1 MANID
6 RVIVFCSP
14 NDIKSTELC
23 VSSIRYWNKTIPLFL
38 HKDESH
44 GNFDTSSIE
53 RDFNVELCNSSA
65 SSIGNPLSKLFYIIE
80 GADLK
85 PEGERILILDSDV
98 MIFGDLITELEKYS
112 NDLVITGVEGPPKSF
127 TERKYFQIQYFH
139 DYTKCQLEPSLVF
152 NTGHILLNTQI
163 FTKEEFTPHLV
174 QEGQT
179 IRPQEG
185 IKLWDQGVINLVIN
199 QRLLNSSIDI
209 LNIPNFLWSKGP
221 KDFANQKNN
230 PFLIHWAG
238 TNHPIEERLEHW
250 NEAKKY
256 RQYFLQRAGQS
267 RLLYKIYRIKKIT
280 TYYLRQLRLLL
291 LGKRKFMRL

>member
-14 NDIKSTELC
+14 NDIASTELC

-38 HKDESH
+38 HKDESR

-53 RDFNVELCNSSA
+53 SCFNVELCNSSA

-98 MIFGDLITELEKYS
+98 MIFGDLITELEKFS
-112 NDLVITGVEGPPKSF
+112 NDLVVSGSVNPSKSF
-127 TERKYFQIQYFH
+127 TESTYFKLEYFNH
-139 DYTKCQLEPSLVF
+139 HINRPSSASLVF
-152 NTGHILLNTQI
+152 NTGHILLNSRI
-163 FTKEEFTPHLV
+163 FNKTEFIPHLV
-174 QEGQT
+174 QEGQH
-179 IRPQEG
+179 IRPQAG
-185 IKLWDQGVINLVIN
+185 IELWDQGVINLVTN
-199 QRLLNSSIDI
+199 QRILDSSIDI

-221 KDFANQKNN
+221 KDFANQKNK

-256 RQYFLQRAGQS
+256 RLYFLQQTGQS
-267 RLLYKIYRIKKIT
+267 RLFYKVNRFKTIA